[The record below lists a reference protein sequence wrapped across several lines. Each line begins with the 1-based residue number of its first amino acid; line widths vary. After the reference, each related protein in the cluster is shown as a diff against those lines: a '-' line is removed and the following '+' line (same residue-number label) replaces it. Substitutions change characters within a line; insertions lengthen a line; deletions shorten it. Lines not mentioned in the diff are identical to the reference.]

1 MGSEMCIRDRVDDV
15 WIISIDKRGV
25 DVRVRV
31 DGLSQV
37 RRLQFQ
43 GCVDTFNDACDAVEA
58 LIAGTVW
65 GGGPCEDDEP

>member
-1 MGSEMCIRDRVDDV
+1 M
-15 WIISIDKRGV
+15 

-43 GCVDTFNDACDAVEA
+43 GCVETFNDACDAIEA

-65 GGGPCEDDEP
+65 GGGPCEDD